1 MALFFQQVWALT
13 LKDLRIILFG
23 PWISTPIRAFIFP
36 VLFVVFL
43 CYSKNLFF
51 PPTEQGIGQPHGVR
65 SLPDALSNASGG
77 RNQLVFVDNGFRTG
91 QIGQVISSLVASTNG
106 TGIES
111 YVLKSEP
118 ELLAQCQSA
127 SSGSSKCIAAATFH
141 SSPSEG
147 EGDRWNYTIRAD
159 GSLKGGSNVH
169 SADNDA
175 QIYTLPLQRAI
186 DLAIAGDIQSASQV
200 VSEIPFTSMT
210 NEDQRRLIQEGFMDR
225 IDRILAIAYFIA
237 MVGVLYQL
245 AGRVATEREIGMA
258 QLLDTMMPNTR
269 RWETQ
274 AARLSSHFI
283 AFVFVYAPGWIA
295 MGAVIGAMSF
305 TNTSIIIPIVSH
317 LLSGISLTASGLFF
331 GCCFQKSQ
339 MSGFTAVIVSLILAV
354 GALVSG
360 DIAAGW
366 IIFLSLLLPPMNYM
380 YLLKLTARWESHG
393 QAASLVA
400 SLPTDHS
407 SVPILVFWAF
417 CIVHAATYVLGGSL
431 IEKLCWGTAS
441 SRRTVQPPDL
451 AVAVR
456 LRQFT
461 KIYSAT
467 NLQKFFS
474 VFTRIQPADFT
485 AVDRLNLEVV
495 RGEVMVLL
503 GANGS
508 GKSTTLDSLAGL
520 QTPTSGS
527 IDLSFASTGA
537 SFGHCPQKN
546 VLWEELTVR
555 QNIAIFDSIK
565 SISKRPSKA
574 QQAELVEA
582 CDLTKK
588 ASSKAG
594 SLSGG
599 QKRKLQLALMFA
611 GNSTVCCVDEVS
623 SGVDPLSRRKLWDI
637 LLRDMGRRTILLT
650 THYLDEADFLADRIA
665 ILSHGVLKASGTPVE
680 LKERLGTGHQIRVR
694 NNLVSDSSQ
703 LHDDVNHNSDHVFT
717 TDSPQ
722 NTCRLLRKLE
732 AQGVSDYEAEGP
744 TLEDV
749 FLQVASKDSRSH
761 STSPQTTEEIH
772 RSTERFGN
780 EMYEPSTKQE
790 GKMFTL
796 QSGQK
801 TTVFTQ
807 MKILLHKRFTLFR
820 RSPVL
825 HLASILIPVVS
836 VSCCTIFLRN
846 LSVASCAPDDAA
858 QGPATDPS
866 LSISYMRFIAGPR
879 QKVST
884 NSIER
889 ALGGQPREVIMVDTL
904 AELNDKVKVEF
915 GNLTGAFYLGDEP
928 TFAWLAE
935 ESPAFGHVTQ
945 NILDNLLLN
954 TTIDSSFEPLMTPA
968 TGDIGSL
975 IIFTTICGLAMAVY
989 PALLGLYPVFER
1001 LKGIRA
1007 MHYSNGIQ
1015 AIPLWLAYLASD
1027 FSVTLVVSTVSVIV
1041 LSASTSVWYHL
1052 EYLFVVFLLY
1062 GAASTLSCYVLSL
1075 FVSSQLDAFAIGA
1088 AVQAAAYFIFFVANM
1103 ITFSTNTDPSSLN
1116 STLNIVFYS
1125 LGFLA
1130 PAFSMTRALY
1140 ISLNMFGISCQDD
1153 YLASYPGSIG
1163 VYGGPIL
1170 YLCLQSIALF
1180 SLLFWKEAGYIPQL
1194 PINLW
1199 SRAERLRDEEGMELS
1214 SQASHSNVYW
1224 SNDAS
1229 CLEAIH
1235 LQKDFGKFTAVE
1247 DVTLVV
1253 PKSTCFALLGPNG
1266 AGKTTCISMIR
1277 GDVPPSSRNTEIL
1290 VDGSSI
1296 LKHRQEARSKLG
1308 VCPQI
1313 DPLDNMT
1320 VMEHLRF
1327 YADARGLKDPMHN
1340 IGTLLRG
1347 LGLSEFSNRIAAE
1360 LSGGNKRKLSLGIAL
1375 IGNPSVLL
1383 LDEPS
1388 SGMDALSMR
1397 LMWRVLAGV
1406 TPGRALVLTTH
1417 SMEEATALAS
1427 HIGIVARKMLA
1438 QGSVDALRQEY
1449 GGGYIAHILHDDAPH
1464 TRTEDMA
1471 AIWAWIMGT
1480 FSGARNLDPVV
1491 QRRGQMRVEIPL
1503 STSGGLRRSLV
1514 DVMESIELGKRA
1526 LGIRHYSVSRTTLD
1540 HVFSTV
1546 VGEYEE

>member
-1 MALFFQQVWALT
+1 MALFLRQVWALT
-13 LKDLRIILFG
+13 VKDLRIILIG
-23 PWISTPIRAFIFP
+23 PWISTPIRAFLFP
-36 VLFVVFL
+36 ILFVVFL
-43 CYSKNLFF
+43 CYTKNLFS
-51 PPTEQGIGQPHGVR
+51 PPTEQGIGQPHKIR
-65 SLPDALSNASGG
+65 SLSDALSNASGG
-77 RNQLVFVDNGFRTG
+77 REQLVFVDNGFRAG
-91 QIGQVISSLVASTNG
+91 EIEQVISSLMVSINSTE
-106 TGIES
+106 IEIS
-111 YVLKSEP
+111 VLKSES

-147 EGDRWNYTIRAD
+147 ESGRWNYTIRAD
-159 GSLKGGSNVH
+159 GSLKGGPNAQSE
-169 SADNDA
+169 DNDA

-186 DLAIAGDIQSASQV
+186 DLAIAGHMQSTSQV

-210 NEDQRRLIQEGFMDR
+210 NEDQRRLIHEGFMDR
-225 IDRILAIAYFIA
+225 IDRILSIAYFIA

-274 AARLSSHFI
+274 AARLLSHLV
-283 AFVFVYAPGWIA
+283 AFVFVYAPAWIA
-295 MGAVIGAMSF
+295 IGAVIGAMSF
-305 TNTSIIIPIVSH
+305 TNTSIIIPILSH
-317 LLSGISLTASGLFF
+317 LLTGISLTANGLFF

-339 MSGFTAVIVSLILAV
+339 MSGFTAVIVSVILAV

-360 DIAAGW
+360 DIATGW
-366 IIFLSLLLPPMNYM
+366 IIFLSLLFPPMNYM

-393 QAASLVA
+393 QAANVVA
-400 SLPTDHS
+400 SLPSGHPNM
-407 SVPILVFWAF
+407 PILVFWIFAVVH
-417 CIVHAATYVLGGSL
+417 IVTYVLGGGFV
-431 IEKLCWGTAS
+431 EKFSWGTAS
-441 SRRTVQPPDL
+441 SQRTVQPPDL

-461 KIYSAT
+461 KTYSASI
-467 NLQKFFS
+467 LQKFFS
-474 VFTRIQPADFT
+474 FFTRTLPEDFT
-485 AVDRLNLEVV
+485 AVEQLSLEVV
-495 RGEVMVLL
+495 RGEIMVLL

-508 GKSTTLDSLAGL
+508 GKSTTLDSIAGL
-520 QTPTSGS
+520 LAPTSGS
-527 IDLSFASTGA
+527 IDLSFSSTGA

-565 SISKRPSKA
+565 SMSKKSP
-574 QQAELVEA
+574 QEQLEELIEA
-582 CDLTKK
+582 CDLAKK

-637 LLRDMGRRTILLT
+637 LLRDAGQRTILLT

-665 ILSHGVLKASGTPVE
+665 MLSHGVLKVSGTPVE
-680 LKERLGTGHQIRVR
+680 LKERLGTGYKIRVHDG
-694 NNLVSDSSQ
+694 LVTNRSQ
-703 LHDDVNHNSDHVFT
+703 SHGDTTDNPERVFT
-717 TDSPQ
+717 TGNPQ
-722 NTCRLLRKLE
+722 NTCRLLKKLE
-732 AQGVSDYEAEGP
+732 AQGVSDYQVDGP
-744 TLEDV
+744 TLEDA
-749 FLQVASKDSRSH
+749 FLKVASEDSWPQP
-761 STSPQTTEEIH
+761 TSLQTTEEVH
-772 RSTERFGN
+772 RSTEAFVN
-780 EMYEPSTKQE
+780 ETHEPSPKQ
-790 GKMFTL
+790 GNMSAL
-796 QSGQK
+796 HSGRK
-801 TTVFTQ
+801 TTILTQ
-807 MKILLHKRFTLFR
+807 MKILLYKRFTLFR
-820 RSPVL
+820 RNPIL
-825 HLASILIPVVS
+825 HLASMLIPIVA

-858 QGPATDPS
+858 QGPATDAS
-866 LSISYMRFIAGPR
+866 LSISDMRFIAGPKDR
-879 QKVST
+879 VST
-884 NSIER
+884 DGIGR

-904 AELNDKVKVEF
+904 AELHDKVRVEF
-915 GNLTGAFYLGDEP
+915 RNLTGAIYLGDEP
-928 TFAWLAE
+928 TFVWLAE

-945 NILDNLLLN
+945 NLIDNLLLN
-954 TTIDSSFEPLMTPA
+954 ETIASTFEPLMTPD
-968 TGDIGSL
+968 TGDTGSL
-975 IIFTTICGLAMAVY
+975 IILTTICGLAMAVY

-1015 AIPLWLAYLASD
+1015 ALPLWLAYLTFD
-1027 FSVTLVVSTVSVIV
+1027 FFVTLVVSTIAVIV

-1088 AVQAAAYFIFFVANM
+1088 SVQAAAYFIFFVANT

-1116 STLNIVFYS
+1116 STLSIIFYS
-1125 LGFLA
+1125 LGFLT

-1140 ISLNMFGISCQDD
+1140 VSLNMFGIACQDD
-1153 YLASYPGSIG
+1153 HLASYPGSIG

-1170 YLCLQSIALF
+1170 YLCLQSMSLF
-1180 SLLFWKEAGYIPQL
+1180 GLLFWKEAGYTPQL
-1194 PINLW
+1194 PINLRP
-1199 SRAERLRDEEGMELS
+1199 SAKRLSDEEGMELS
-1214 SQASHSNVYW
+1214 SHASHSNVYW
-1224 SNDAS
+1224 SNDTT

-1235 LQKDFGKFTAVE
+1235 LQKDFGKFTAVD
-1247 DVTLVV
+1247 DVTLAV

-1277 GDVPPSSRNTEIL
+1277 GDVAPSSRNTEII

-1327 YADARGLKDPMHN
+1327 YADARGLQDPMHN
-1340 IGTLLRG
+1340 INTLLRG
-1347 LGLSEFSNRIAAE
+1347 LGLSEFSNRIATK

-1375 IGNPSVLL
+1375 MGNPSVLL

-1438 QGSVDALRQEY
+1438 QGSAEELRQKY
-1449 GGGYIAHILHDDAPH
+1449 GGGYVAQILHDDAPH
-1464 TRTEDMA
+1464 TRADDMA
-1471 AIWAWIMGT
+1471 AIWAWMVGT
-1480 FSGARNLDPVV
+1480 FPGARNLDRGV
-1491 QRRGQMRVEIPL
+1491 QRRGQMRVEIPM
-1503 STSGGLRRSLV
+1503 STARGLQRSLAEI
-1514 DVMESIELGKRA
+1514 MESMELGKRA
-1526 LGIRHYSVSRTTLD
+1526 LGIRYYSLSRTTLD
-1540 HVFSTV
+1540 HVFFTV
-1546 VGEYEE
+1546 VGEHEE

>member
-1 MALFFQQVWALT
+1 MALFLRQVWALT
-13 LKDLRIILFG
+13 IKDLRIVLFG
-23 PWISTPIRAFIFP
+23 PWISTLIRALLFP
-36 VLFVVFL
+36 ILFVVFL

-51 PPTEQGIGQPHGVR
+51 APTEQGIGQPHKVR
-65 SLPDALSNASGG
+65 SLADGLSNASGG
-77 RNQLVFVDNGFRTG
+77 REQLVFVDNGFRAG
-91 QIGQVISSLVASTNG
+91 EIEHVISSLVASINSTE
-106 TGIES
+106 IEIN
-111 YVLKSEP
+111 VLKSEP

-127 SSGSSKCIAAATFH
+127 SSGTSKCIAAATFH

-147 EGDRWNYTIRAD
+147 ESGRWNYTIRAD
-159 GSLKGGSNVH
+159 GSLKGGSNVQ
-169 SADNDA
+169 SEDNDP

-186 DLAIAGDIQSASQV
+186 DLAIAGDVQSASQV

-210 NEDQRRLIQEGFMDR
+210 NEDQRRRIQEGFMDR

-237 MVGVLYQL
+237 MVGVVYQL

-274 AARLSSHFI
+274 AARLLSHLI

-305 TNTSIIIPIVSH
+305 TNTSIIIPILSH
-317 LLSGISLTASGLFF
+317 LLAGTSLASSGLFF

-366 IIFLSLLLPPMNYM
+366 IIFVSLLFPPMNYM

-393 QAASLVA
+393 QAASIV
-400 SLPTDHS
+400 SPLPLGHS
-407 SVPILVFWAF
+407 SVPILVFWLF
-417 CIVHAATYVLGGSL
+417 TIVHTVTYVLGGGL
-431 IEKLCWGTAS
+431 VEKFCWGTAS

-461 KIYSAT
+461 KTYSAT
-467 NLQKFFS
+467 ILQRFFNF
-474 VFTRIQPADFT
+474 FTRTPLEDFT
-485 AVDRLNLEVV
+485 AVDQLNLEVV

-508 GKSTTLDSLAGL
+508 GKSTTLDSIAGL
-520 QTPTSGS
+520 QVPTSGS

-565 SISKRPSKA
+565 SISRKSSKT
-574 QQAELVEA
+574 QLAELVEA

-588 ASSKAG
+588 ESSKAG

-623 SGVDPLSRRKLWDI
+623 SGVDPLSRKKLWDI
-637 LLRDMGRRTILLT
+637 LLRDVGERTILLT

-680 LKERLGTGHQIRVR
+680 LKERLGTGYKIKVHDG
-694 NNLVSDSSQ
+694 LESDSSQ
-703 LHDDVNHNSDHVFT
+703 LHGDTADNSEHVFT
-717 TDSPQ
+717 TGSPQ

-732 AQGVSDYEAEGP
+732 AQGVSDYQVDGP
-744 TLEDV
+744 SLEDV
-749 FLQVASKDSRSH
+749 FLKVASEDSW
-761 STSPQTTEEIH
+761 PQPISLQSTEEVH
-772 RSTERFGN
+772 RSTDAFIN
-780 EMYEPSTKQE
+780 EANQPSTKQ
-790 GKMFTL
+790 GNMSTL
-796 QSGQK
+796 HSGRK
-801 TTVFTQ
+801 TTILTQ
-807 MKILLHKRFTLFR
+807 VKILLYKRFTLFR
-820 RSPVL
+820 RNPIL
-825 HLASILIPVVS
+825 HLASILIPVVA

-846 LSVASCAPDDAA
+846 LSIASCSPDDAA
-858 QGPATDPS
+858 QAPAADAS
-866 LSISYMRFIAGPR
+866 LSVSNMRFIAGPGD
-879 QKVST
+879 KVSAD
-884 NSIER
+884 NIER
-889 ALGGQPREVIMVDTL
+889 VLGGQPREVIMVNTL
-904 AELNDKVKVEF
+904 AELHDMIRVEF
-915 GNLTGAFYLGDEP
+915 GNLTGGIYLGDEP

-935 ESPAFGHVTQ
+935 ESLVFGHVTQ
-945 NILDNLLLN
+945 NMINNLLLN
-954 TTIDSSFEPLMTPA
+954 TTIVSSFEPLMTPA
-968 TGDIGSL
+968 TGDMGSL
-975 IIFTTICGLAMAVY
+975 IILTTICGLAMAVY

-1007 MHYSNGIQ
+1007 MHYSNGIR
-1015 AIPLWLAYLASD
+1015 ALPLWLAYLTFD
-1027 FSVTLVVSTVSVIV
+1027 FFVTLAVSTVTVII
-1041 LSASTSVWYHL
+1041 LIASTSVWYHL
-1052 EYLFVVFLLY
+1052 EYLFAVFILY

-1103 ITFSTNTDPSSLN
+1103 ITFSTNTDPTSLN
-1116 STLNIVFYS
+1116 STLNIIFYS
-1125 LGFLA
+1125 LGFLT

-1140 ISLNMFGISCQDD
+1140 VSLNMFGISCQDD
-1153 YLASYPGSIG
+1153 HLASYPGSIG

-1180 SLLFWKEAGYIPQL
+1180 CLLLWKEAGYTPKRS
-1194 PINLW
+1194 INLR
-1199 SRAERLRDEEGMELS
+1199 SRAERLSDEEGMELS
-1214 SQASHSNVYW
+1214 SHASHSNVHW
-1224 SNDAS
+1224 SNDTS

-1235 LQKDFGKFTAVE
+1235 LQKDFGKFTAVD
-1247 DVTLVV
+1247 DVTLAV

-1277 GDVPPSSRNTEIL
+1277 GDVAPSSRTTEIII
-1290 VDGSSI
+1290 DGSSI

-1327 YADARGLKDPMHN
+1327 YADARGLQDPMHN
-1340 IGTLLRG
+1340 ISTLLRS
-1347 LGLSEFSNRIAAE
+1347 LGLSEFSNRIAAK

-1375 IGNPSVLL
+1375 MGNPSVLL

-1438 QGSVDALRQEY
+1438 QGSAEELRQWY
-1449 GGGYIAHILHDDAPH
+1449 GGGYVAHILHDDAPH

-1471 AIWAWIMGT
+1471 AIWAWMVGA
-1480 FSGARNLDPVV
+1480 FPGARNLDRGL

-1503 STSGGLRRSLV
+1503 STSRELQRSLA
-1514 DVMESIELGKRA
+1514 DIMESMELGKRA
-1526 LGIRHYSVSRTTLD
+1526 LGIRHYSLSRTTLD

-1546 VGEYEE
+1546 VGEHWE

>member
-1 MALFFQQVWALT
+1 MALFLRQVWALT
-13 LKDLRIILFG
+13 MKDLRIILFG

-36 VLFVVFL
+36 ILFSVFL
-43 CYSKNLFF
+43 CYTKNLFS
-51 PPTEQGIGQPHGVR
+51 PPTEQGIGQPHKVR

-77 RNQLVFVDNGFRTG
+77 REQLVFVDNGFRAG
-91 QIGQVISSLVASTNG
+91 EIEQVISNLMVSINSTE
-106 TGIES
+106 IEIN
-111 YVLKSEP
+111 VLISES

-127 SSGSSKCIAAATFH
+127 SSGSSKCIVAATFH

-147 EGDRWNYTIRAD
+147 ESGRWNYTIRAD
-159 GSLKGGSNVH
+159 GSLKGGPNAQSE
-169 SADNDA
+169 DNDA

-186 DLAIAGDIQSASQV
+186 DLAIAGYMHSTSQV

-210 NEDQRRLIQEGFMDR
+210 NEDQRLLIHEGFMDR
-225 IDRILAIAYFIA
+225 TDRILSIAYFIA

-274 AARLSSHFI
+274 AARLLSHLA

-295 MGAVIGAMSF
+295 IGAVIGAMSF
-305 TNTSIIIPIVSH
+305 TNTSIIIPILSH
-317 LLSGISLTASGLFF
+317 LLAGISLTANGLFF

-339 MSGFTAVIVSLILAV
+339 MSGFTAVIVSVILAV

-360 DIAAGW
+360 DIATGW
-366 IIFLSLLLPPMNYM
+366 IVFFSLF
-380 YLLKLTARWESHG
+380 
-393 QAASLVA
+393 QAASVVA
-400 SLPTDHS
+400 SLPSGHPNVS
-407 SVPILVFWAF
+407 ILVFWVFAV
-417 CIVHAATYVLGGSL
+417 VHVVTYVLGGGL
-431 IEKLCWGTAS
+431 VEKFSWGTAS

-461 KIYSAT
+461 KTYSASA
-467 NLQKFFS
+467 LQKFFS
-474 VFTRIQPADFT
+474 FVTRTPPEDFT
-485 AVDRLNLEVV
+485 AVDQLSLEVV
-495 RGEVMVLL
+495 RGEIMVLL

-508 GKSTTLDSLAGL
+508 GKSTTLDSIAGL
-520 QTPTSGS
+520 QAPTSGS
-527 IDLSFASTGA
+527 IDLSFASTGV

-555 QNIAIFDSIK
+555 QNIAIFDGMK
-565 SISKRPSKA
+565 SISKKSSQA
-574 QQAELVEA
+574 QLAELIEA

-611 GNSTVCCVDEVS
+611 GNSTLCCVDEVS

-637 LLRDMGRRTILLT
+637 LLRDVGQRTILLT

-665 ILSHGVLKASGTPVE
+665 MLSHGVLKVSGTPVE
-680 LKERLGTGHQIRVR
+680 LKERLGTGYKIRVHDG
-694 NNLVSDSSQ
+694 LVSNSSNP
-703 LHDDVNHNSDHVFT
+703 HGDTTDNSERVFT
-717 TDSPQ
+717 TGNPQ

-732 AQGVSDYEAEGP
+732 AQGVSDYQVDGP
-744 TLEDV
+744 TLEDA
-749 FLQVASKDSRSH
+749 FLKVASEDSWPQP
-761 STSPQTTEEIH
+761 TSLQTTEEVR
-772 RSTERFGN
+772 RSTAAFVN
-780 EMYEPSTKQE
+780 ETYEPSPKQ
-790 GKMFTL
+790 GNMSAL
-796 QSGQK
+796 HSGRK
-801 TTVFTQ
+801 TTILTQ
-807 MKILLHKRFTLFR
+807 MKILLYKRFTLFR
-820 RSPVL
+820 RNPIL
-825 HLASILIPVVS
+825 HLASMLIPIVA

-846 LSVASCAPDDAA
+846 MSVASCAPDDAA
-858 QGPATDPS
+858 QGPATDAS
-866 LSISYMRFIAGPR
+866 LSISNMRFIAGPKDR
-879 QKVST
+879 VST
-884 NSIER
+884 NSIGR

-904 AELNDKVKVEF
+904 AELHDKVRVEF
-915 GNLTGAFYLGDEP
+915 RNLTGAIYLGDEP
-928 TFAWLAE
+928 TFVWLAE

-945 NILDNLLLN
+945 NLIDNLLLN
-954 TTIDSSFEPLMTPA
+954 ETIASTFEPLMTPD
-968 TGDIGSL
+968 TGDTGSL
-975 IIFTTICGLAMAVY
+975 IIVTTICGLAMAVY

-1015 AIPLWLAYLASD
+1015 ALPLWLAYLTFD
-1027 FSVTLVVSTVSVIV
+1027 FFVTLVVSTIAVIV

-1088 AVQAAAYFIFFVANM
+1088 AVQAAAYFIFFVANT

-1116 STLNIVFYS
+1116 TTLNTIFYS
-1125 LGFLA
+1125 LGFLT

-1140 ISLNMFGISCQDD
+1140 VSLNMYGISCQDD
-1153 YLASYPGSIG
+1153 HLASYPGSIG

-1170 YLCLQSIALF
+1170 YLCLQSIALLG
-1180 SLLFWKEAGYIPQL
+1180 LLFWKEAGYTPHL
-1194 PINLW
+1194 PTNLR
-1199 SRAERLRDEEGMELS
+1199 SRAERLSDEEGMELS
-1214 SQASHSNVYW
+1214 SHASHSNVYW
-1224 SNDAS
+1224 SNDTS
-1229 CLEAIH
+1229 CLEATH
-1235 LQKDFGKFTAVE
+1235 LQKDFGKFTAVD
-1247 DVTLVV
+1247 DVTLAV

-1290 VDGSSI
+1290 VDGSSM

-1327 YADARGLKDPMHN
+1327 YADARGLQDPMHN
-1340 IGTLLRG
+1340 ISTLLRG
-1347 LGLSEFSNRIAAE
+1347 LGLSEFSNRIAAR

-1375 IGNPSVLL
+1375 MGNPSVLL

-1438 QGSVDALRQEY
+1438 QGSAEELRQKY
-1449 GGGYIAHILHDDAPH
+1449 GGGYVAHILHDDAPH

-1471 AIWAWIMGT
+1471 AIWAWMVGT
-1480 FSGARNLDPVV
+1480 FSGASNLDRGV

-1503 STSGGLRRSLV
+1503 STSSGLRRSLA
-1514 DVMESIELGKRA
+1514 DIMERMELGKRA
-1526 LGIRHYSVSRTTLD
+1526 LGIRHYSLSRTTLD
-1540 HVFSTV
+1540 HVFFTV
-1546 VGEYEE
+1546 VGEHDE